1 MSDQKLEQIRLE
13 TEQDDELR
21 LIMNHTKLGWLNYI
35 NSIPQKAKD
44 SRSELPKFGGFLLF
58 RDRIAIPGKLRSEIL
73 ETIHV
78 CIWAYRSAASLQQ
91 LLYGGLDYQRI

>member
-35 NSIPQKAKD
+35 NSIPQKAKTQEVNFRNLED
-44 SRSELPKFGGFLLF
+44 FCYSET
-58 RDRIAIPGKLRSEIL
+58 E
-73 ETIHV
+73 
-78 CIWAYRSAASLQQ
+78 
-91 LLYGGLDYQRI
+91 